1 MGLRIEV
8 PIDTKLRRGI
18 RGSIIRL
25 KETLGNLS
33 GSSVFPLFGQCF
45 PRPNSEGVVLA
56 YQSGTGSTAP
66 LRVTGAVS
74 LPAITSGT
82 SRSTRASRGTCPNQQ
97 VSRCSNKRSV
107 CPLDSSIRTSSLV
120 RNSSHKGTDWR
131 NWDQSLWKSV
141 GQMDI

>member
-25 KETLGNLS
+25 KETLS
-33 GSSVFPLFGQCF
+33 ASSVFPLFGQCF

-66 LRVTGAVS
+66 LA
-74 LPAITSGT
+74 PHI
-82 SRSTRASRGTCPNQQ
+82 
-97 VSRCSNKRSV
+97 
-107 CPLDSSIRTSSLV
+107 
-120 RNSSHKGTDWR
+120 RNSTPLPLFKGVYMNFRWFLPLPFNLPLLHIALLYFLLNNPVQQTRDIIMPLFKRKSKVCGRLNSTSH
-131 NWDQSLWKSV
+131 L
-141 GQMDI
+141 